1 MSLFQ
6 IDTRTEEKSEEHQ
19 SLHLAKELKRKG
31 LPFLFVV
38 QLESFLH
45 QKALEAELPVFPLK
59 IGKGFN
65 FPALFKLARMMKRK
79 KCLLAHFFGDNSLQI
94 GSAAASLAK
103 VRYQVV
109 SRDVY
114 FPPRKSSFS
123 RRKYKKKMDAIIA
136 NSEGIKKVL
145 IEAGIGPDKIEVIP
159 SGIDFSS
166 FEQDAFVFSKDDY
179 LRREFSFVSDDYLVG
194 IMADLVDHKGQ
205 KYLIQTANILK
216 KHSPK
221 IKMIIVGESPL
232 RMELDKLTRDS
243 DVGDIDFVLGFHED
257 APKILASLDLF
268 VLSPYL
274 EAMWGSL
281 LDAMACQLPVV
292 ATRGGGVPEVIL
304 HGETGLLVPPN
315 NPLALA
321 KAILK
326 LYNDRR
332 LAFRLGQRGYEVI
345 HQKFSCEAMA
355 EKVVTLYENIGLRK
369 WIRFHSRA

>member
-1 MSLFQ
+1 
-6 IDTRTEEKSEEHQ
+6 
-19 SLHLAKELKRKG
+19 
-31 LPFLFVV
+31 
-38 QLESFLH
+38 
-45 QKALEAELPVFPLK
+45 
-59 IGKGFN
+59 
-65 FPALFKLARMMKRK
+65 
-79 KCLLAHFFGDNSLQI
+79 
-94 GSAAASLAK
+94 
-103 VRYQVV
+103 
-109 SRDVY
+109 
-114 FPPRKSSFS
+114 
-123 RRKYKKKMDAIIA
+123 
-136 NSEGIKKVL
+136 
-145 IEAGIGPDKIEVIP
+145 
-159 SGIDFSS
+159 
-166 FEQDAFVFSKDDY
+166 
-179 LRREFSFVSDDYLVG
+179 
-194 IMADLVDHKGQ
+194 MADLVDHKGQ